1 MTIEIKIQ
9 EQEEIV
15 KIIANEKIMEK
26 IYIKNII
33 KKRFYIYKW
42 VINVEVILAYIS
54 YNLGFMY
61 INIKNL
67 RKLKKSVNNS

>member
-33 KKRFYIYKW
+33 KKRFYIYK
-42 VINVEVILAYIS
+42 
-54 YNLGFMY
+54 
-61 INIKNL
+61 
-67 RKLKKSVNNS
+67 